1 MLTDVKEIDQEHL
14 QNEVSKLKRDGY
26 RFVTMTCVDL
36 GDAHDI
42 LYHFDKQYVLTHLRL
57 KVPRGS
63 ALASISN
70 LFFAAVLVENEIKDL
85 FGLNVEGMAVD
96 FQGRFVL
103 SDGAPVA
110 PLNKGPVGIGLD
122 IRVKTPA
129 PAEGTVQA

>member
-42 LYHFDKQYVLTHLRL
+42 LYHFDKQYVLKHLRL
-57 KVPRGS
+57 KVPRGT